1 MPKSKTICSAPFNQV
16 CVTAT
21 GRYAL
26 CCNAVANYSFPCE
39 ERHINQMK
47 NVNDWFEGKYMK
59 NIRKAMIKGKKL
71 KECVTCYEKEKTGKP
86 SPRQWFNKEH
96 PPLKMN
102 NQFHISIGSTLNL
115 ATTVILN
122 AKCVFLTRQANL

>member
-47 NVNDWFEGKYMK
+47 NVNDWFEGTYMK

-71 KECVTCYEKEKTGKP
+71 KEWFYNIEKYIEHVRFVVKKERQPDNLRYAVGKD
-86 SPRQWFNKEH
+86 E
-96 PPLKMN
+96 
-102 NQFHISIGSTLNL
+102 ISRFLN
-115 ATTVILN
+115 I
-122 AKCVFLTRQANL
+122 RWRI

>member
-47 NVNDWFEGKYMK
+47 NVNDWFEGTYMK

-71 KECVTCYEKEKTGKP
+71 KECVTCYEKEKTKKS

-96 PPLKMN
+96 PPLIKNEQPIPYLYWLDIKFGNNCNLKCKMC
-102 NQFHISIGSTLNL
+102 FPH
-115 ATTVILN
+115 
-122 AKCVFLTRQANL
+122 

>member
-47 NVNDWFEGKYMK
+47 NVNDWFEGTYMK

-71 KECVTCYEKEKTGKP
+71 KVLVEKKG
-86 SPRQWFNKEH
+86 RY
-96 PPLKMN
+96 L
-102 NQFHISIGSTLNL
+102 NQYVGRSEYNQSVFMKSSKNIIGSVVNTKIIGNTNFALSAEL
-115 ATTVILN
+115 A
-122 AKCVFLTRQANL
+122 